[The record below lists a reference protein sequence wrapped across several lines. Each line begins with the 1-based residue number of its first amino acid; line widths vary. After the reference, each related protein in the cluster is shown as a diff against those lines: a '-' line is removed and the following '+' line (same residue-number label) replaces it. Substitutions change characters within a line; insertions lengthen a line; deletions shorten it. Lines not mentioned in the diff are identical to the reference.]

1 MPAEDFL
8 EKYQELEVLGHGGFA
23 TVFSG
28 IRIKDS
34 FPVWLLTFAFHR
46 SSVYSCLYFSNPENV
61 FNAGGNQTCSTAQT
75 CAHNNGKRLFL
86 FQQVF
91 ILFQAFSGI
100 KHKAR
105 ISSVHEPDWS
115 HSCV

>member
-1 MPAEDFL
+1 MSAEDFL

-91 ILFQAFSGI
+91 VLFQAFSGI